1 MKRSEQDALL
11 ESLAAILIRSFLL
24 AVAFLLVWFLLY
36 VLGGGAWSH
45 TLNASLSAMSRH
57 DYDILNYS
65 AMAFVKMCA
74 ILFFLFP
81 YLAIRLVLRKKKQN
95 KR

>member
-1 MKRSEQDALL
+1 MKRTEQATLL

-24 AVAFLLVWFLLY
+24 AVALLLLWFFLY
-36 VLGGGAWSH
+36 VLGGGAWSYSMNTPWS
-45 TLNASLSAMSRH
+45 TLSRH
-57 DYDILNYS
+57 DFDLLNYS

-81 YLAIRLVLRKKKQN
+81 YLSIRLVLREKKK